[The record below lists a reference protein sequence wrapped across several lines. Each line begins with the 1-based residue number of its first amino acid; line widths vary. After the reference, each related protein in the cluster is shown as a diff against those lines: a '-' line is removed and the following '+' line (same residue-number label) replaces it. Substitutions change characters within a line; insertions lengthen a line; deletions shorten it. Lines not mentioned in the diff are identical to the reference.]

1 MLTFLLDSV
10 LGFPALVFRILWK
23 LVIRLLLGL
32 NWLVATWCG
41 IWLWGIS
48 KEITN
53 SFTYVYMYVF
63 VCGWLCMCVFA
74 CVCIC
79 VRMRVYIY
87 MCVYVCTMYIYIYIY
102 KLYPLEWKRGSYKRG
117 SSRCQVCNS
126 IKETE
131 IFSSTVTGESY
142 KINHRLCC
150 NDKYLIYLL
159 TCKICAKQYTG

>member
-63 VCGWLCMCVFA
+63 VCGWLYVCVYLHVYVYVF
-74 CVCIC
+74 VC
-79 VRMRVYIY
+79 VYIY
-87 MCVYVCTMYIYIYIY
+87 IYVCVCVYYVYIYIYIY
-102 KLYPLEWKRGSYKRG
+102 IYINSTLWNEKEALISVGVADVRCVTVLRKLKYFQAQSQGNL
-117 SSRCQVCNS
+117 
-126 IKETE
+126 IKL
-131 IFSSTVTGESY
+131 ITVY
-142 KINHRLCC
+142 VVMIN
-150 NDKYLIYLL
+150 ISF
-159 TCKICAKQYTG
+159 TF